1 MNTHDYLPD
10 WAVLFNQ
17 AADRV
22 IENIDYLISKIK

>member
-1 MNTHDYLPD
+1 MDNDYLPD

-22 IENIDYLISKIK
+22 INNIDYLISKIK